1 MSEAPALEEATA
13 IVFDLSTEELS
24 VLLTMLDV
32 IEIPGYIAEPLDER
46 IETAVRNGL
55 IAHGAIVPDGDGGWI
70 ISEFVAA
77 AITAGARA
85 PRIVT
90 LRRDFSA
97 QTAED
102 WLFVLPGVV
111 VQYSR
116 PLYAVHRFQAIFEPE
131 GLTEALVD
139 LFQLSEPEDVAPAK
153 LTLPI
158 DLFDVRHL
166 ARQGHTNEAEDAA
179 ERYVLP
185 DDLRAAL
192 LTPSQYAALSSTSVH
207 HGSQV
212 NVDGGL
218 AVTAAYPGQY
228 WLLTPDGD
236 TVYAERTNS
245 TGVVTRIAQIMQP

>member
-32 IEIPGYIAEPLDER
+32 PEIPGYSAEPLDER
-46 IETAVRNGL
+46 IEAAVRNGL
-55 IAHGAIVPDGDGGWI
+55 VAHGVIVPDGEGGWI
-70 ISEFVAA
+70 ISELVAA

-90 LRRDFSA
+90 VRRDVETQS
-97 QTAED
+97 AED

-116 PLYAVHRFQAIFEPE
+116 PMDSVHRFQAIFEPE
-131 GLTEALVD
+131 GLTEVLVN
-139 LFQLSEPEDVAPAK
+139 LFQLSEPQAVAPAG

-158 DLFDVRHL
+158 NLFDVRQL
-166 ARQGHTNEAEDAA
+166 ARQGRTDEAEDAA
-179 ERYVLP
+179 AHYDLP

-192 LTPSQYAALSSTSVH
+192 LTPSQYAALSSTSVQ

-228 WLLTPDGD
+228 WVLIPDGNM
-236 TVYAERTNS
+236 VHAERTDS